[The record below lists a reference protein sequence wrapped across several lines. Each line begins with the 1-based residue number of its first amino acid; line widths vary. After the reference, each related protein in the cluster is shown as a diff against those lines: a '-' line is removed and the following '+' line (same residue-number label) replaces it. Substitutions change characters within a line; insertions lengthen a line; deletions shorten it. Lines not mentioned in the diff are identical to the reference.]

1 MLETSA
7 RLLRLLA
14 LLQSRA
20 RWTGD
25 ELAARL
31 GVTTRTVRH
40 DVDRL
45 RTLGYPVDSVR
56 GTGGYY
62 QLGVGTTLPPLLL
75 DDDEAVAI
83 AVSLGAVAGLR
94 GIEET
99 ADRARAKLEQ
109 VLPHHLRRRVAA
121 LRDAFEHGPLNTD
134 SNVPDPEVDPAL
146 IATIAAAIRDHE
158 SLRLLEDEAPR
169 TVEPYKLVTWQRRWY
184 VVARDPATDTW
195 APHRLD
201 RITLRTP
208 NGRRFTP
215 TPLPGEDYTGLVA
228 REVARAGWAV
238 HTRIT
243 VHASAEQV
251 LARINPAVG
260 VVEPVSDTECVLVT
274 GGDSV
279 EIVAV
284 YIGMLGYD
292 FTVTNPPELAEYV
305 AVLGRRYAAAT
316 H

>member
-7 RLLRLLA
+7 RLLKLLA
-14 LLQSRA
+14 LLQQRA

-31 GVTTRTVRH
+31 DITTRTLRK
-40 DVDRL
+40 DIDRL
-45 RTLGYPVDSVR
+45 RTLGYPVDSAR

-83 AVSLGAVAGLR
+83 VVGLGAARGLR
-94 GIEET
+94 GIDET

-121 LRDAFEHGPLNTD
+121 LREALEHGPTNTD
-134 SNVPDPEVDPAL
+134 SNVDDPEVDPAL
-146 IATIAAAIRDHE
+146 LSTIADAIRDHE
-158 SLRLLEDEAPR
+158 SLRILEDDEPC

-184 VVARDPATDTW
+184 VVARDPATDMW

-292 FTVTNPPELAEYV
+292 FTATSPPALLRHLARL
-305 AVLGRRYAAAT
+305 ASRYAMS
-316 H
+316 HR